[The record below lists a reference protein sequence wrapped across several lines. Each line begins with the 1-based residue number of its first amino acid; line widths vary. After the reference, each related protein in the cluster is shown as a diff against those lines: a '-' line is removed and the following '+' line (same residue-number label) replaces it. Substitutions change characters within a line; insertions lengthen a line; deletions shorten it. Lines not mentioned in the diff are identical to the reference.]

1 MKNLQ
6 IEEQECGAAMGYTV
20 KSIAYQFKGSNAEEN
35 GTKPSI
41 LSRVINKV
49 NNTESEQAKS
59 KSYESYSKD
68 IMEDKNNISITKPI
82 NQTENTTNSTNNV
95 NNKVTNEI
103 KEQDKVSG
111 ARKAFNVGKE
121 FMNLGMYMAERKKFQ
136 K

>member
-1 MKNLQ
+1 
-6 IEEQECGAAMGYTV
+6 MGYTV

-41 LSRVINKV
+41 LSRVINKA
-49 NNTESEQAKS
+49 NNAESEQTKS
-59 KSYESYSKD
+59 TSYESYSKD

-82 NQTENTTNSTNNV
+82 NQAENITNNTNNV
-95 NNKVTNEI
+95 NNTVTNEI
-103 KEQDKVSG
+103 KEQNKVSG

-121 FMNLGMYMAERKKFQ
+121 FMNFGMYMAERTKFQ

>member
-1 MKNLQ
+1 
-6 IEEQECGAAMGYTV
+6 MGYTV
-20 KSIAYQFKGSNAEEN
+20 KSIAYQFKGNNAEEN

-41 LSRVINKV
+41 LSRVINKA
-49 NNTESEQAKS
+49 NNTESEQTRS
-59 KSYESYSKD
+59 TSYESYSQN

-103 KEQDKVSG
+103 KEQEKVSG

>member
-6 IEEQECGAAMGYTV
+6 TEEQECGAAMGYTV

-41 LSRVINKV
+41 LSRVINKA
-49 NNTESEQAKS
+49 NNAESEQTKS
-59 KSYESYSKD
+59 TSYESYSKD

-82 NQTENTTNSTNNV
+82 NQAENITNNTNNV
-95 NNKVTNEI
+95 NNTVTNDI
-103 KEQDKVSG
+103 KEQNKVSG

-121 FMNLGMYMAERKKFQ
+121 FMNFGMYMAERKKFQ